1 MTSKKYKMY
10 YDYRKRTSGGFLDAI
25 FLSGMMLSG
34 LILILLSIAGGIHG

>member
-1 MTSKKYKMY
+1 MTNRKYKMY

-34 LILILLSIAGGIHG
+34 LIFILLSIAGGIHG

>member
-1 MTSKKYKMY
+1 MTNRKYKMY
-10 YDYRKRTSGGFLDAI
+10 YDYRKRTSGGFFDAI

>member
-34 LILILLSIAGGIHG
+34 LILILLSITGGIHG

>member
-1 MTSKKYKMY
+1 MKNRKYKMY